1 MYQRVRWAEH
11 EAYMDQRPPKGWQ
24 QGDHMLIIGPTGS
37 GKTTLADK
45 IAGVR
50 IRRDGTV
57 IMPITKARDKT
68 LTDPGQSVNLHNF
81 KILREWSPRKSDE
94 ARQAYLWPRRTPGMD
109 PDAFLAVQRRNFRA
123 MFSDIQD
130 RGKRTVIV
138 DEMHMMSD
146 PHFIGIGKE
155 IALAFHQGRSDNVTM
170 VALTQRPAWIPRIV
184 YPSVSHVYMANT
196 GEIDDLKPIAK
207 LGRGDWKQV
216 LETVQSLP
224 NHDWL
229 YLNPTGDTPPHIVN
243 IKQ

>member
-1 MYQRVRWAEH
+1 
-11 EAYMDQRPPKGWQ
+11 MDARPPKGWM

-45 IAGVR
+45 IVGVR

-57 IMPITKARDKT
+57 LMPVTKARDKT
-68 LTDPGQSVNLHNF
+68 LTERSQSVNLRDF
-81 KILREWSPRKSDE
+81 KILRTFDAKKTDE
-94 ARQAYLWPRRTPGMD
+94 ARQSFIWPKRTSGMD
-109 PDAFLAVQRRNFRA
+109 PDQFLAAQRREFRA

-130 RGKRTVIV
+130 RGKRTVVV

-196 GEIDDLKPIAK
+196 GEIEDLKPIAK

-224 NHDWL
+224 SHDWL
-229 YLNPTGDTPPHIVN
+229 YLNPTGDVSPHVVN
-243 IKQ
+243 IRQ